1 MKKLTVAT
9 KLYNEMSEVLYNAGE
24 ITVIPPLKKTTMRK
38 VYGYLRTN
46 YIRNSTTHW
55 IEKKEYVGI
64 YLNLASIPN
73 YADCYDLNKVNRDTY
88 YYNVEL
94 FFNAIDTIAHEFAH
108 MKVHAHNEEHT
119 KLTHKYMELY
129 LNNCKYVDEN
139 TGKFLFH
146 KFMENVK
153 EHA

>member
-1 MKKLTVAT
+1 MKRTVAT
-9 KLYNEMSEVLYNAGE
+9 KLYNEMSDVLLKAGE
-24 ITVIPPLKKTTMRK
+24 IEVIPPLKKTTMRN
-38 VYGYLRTN
+38 VYGYLRTK
-46 YIRNSTTHW
+46 YIRNSITHW
-55 IEKKEYVGI
+55 IEKEEYVGI
-64 YLNLASIPN
+64 YLNLDSIPN
-73 YADCYDLNKVNRDTY
+73 YANCYDLNKVNRDTY

-119 KLTHKYMELY
+119 KLTHKYIDLY
-129 LNNCKYVDEN
+129 LSNCKYINEA
-139 TGKFLFH
+139 TGQFLFD